1 MRKAL
6 ADWGV
11 NAVSVERTP
20 VFATEEAAALEPL
33 LQAVVEPGDRAL
45 ARIALASPLLG
56 LDYAR
61 IEADIQGE
69 TAWAAWLDTLLALR
83 EDWQR
88 RGFMAM
94 FQSLL
99 QRLGGTG
106 GPGAGADGLTE
117 RRLTNLLHL
126 GELLQEASKT
136 QAGMDALLSW
146 YAARRAEAAGGE
158 DAGDEQQ
165 LRLESDAELVQI
177 VTVHGAKGLEYPV
190 VFLPDLWSCR
200 PRDAKGLVTFHR
212 GTELTLDAGS
222 DEREAHLLLAE
233 RERLAE
239 DLRLVYVAL
248 TRARAALYL
257 VWGRAGS
264 QRRPRRRVGPRLAAA
279 PAPERRRPARPGPR
293 TPSPGSPTCNRTW
306 MPWPLPP
313 AGPSAVLPIP
323 QPDEVIPGPSGGR
336 PADPGGAPPDPARP
350 PRLAY
355 RQLLGAGPQRP
366 PGPHPATGP
375 GGRGPGAAL
384 PRRQR
389 RRLLPAPAAGADRLP
404 RRGRAPGPGA
414 QRPDRHP
421 FRAGPRQLRAGRRD
435 LAGACHPHPP
445 GRRRALPGATRP
457 AAAPQRTGVRLRHR
471 PGRYRRP
478 QPQPFRSSGLTPPAP
493 AWTPRAFRPGHRR
506 HRPGL

>member
-1 MRKAL
+1 MRSRFEGAGVRKAL
-6 ADWGV
+6 AEWGV

-106 GPGAGADGLTE
+106 GPGAGADRLTE

-165 LRLESDAELVQI
+165 LRLESDAALVQI

-222 DEREAHLLLAE
+222 DERDAHLLLAE

-248 TRARAALYL
+248 TRARTALYL
-257 VWGRAGS
+257 VWGRAGNHS
-264 QRRPRRRVGPRLAAA
+264 GHAGESALGWLLHPHQIAADLETGPPDAFTGVPDLHPDLDALAAA
-279 PAPERRRPARPGPR
+279 SGGTIR
-293 TPSPGSPTCNRTW
+293 
-306 MPWPLPP
+306 
-313 AGPSAVLPIP
+313 VLPIP
-323 QPDEVIPGPSGGR
+323 QPDEVIPVPAE
-336 PADPGGAPPDPARP
+336 ADPPILAARRPTRPVPHDWHIASFSELARNVHPGPTPPRDPAAEDPALRFP
-350 PRLAY
+350 AGSDAGSYLHLLLEMIDFRAEVGSQVLAHSA
-355 RQLLGAGPQRP
+355 RI
-366 PGPHPATGP
+366 AT
-375 GGRGPGAAL
+375 R
-384 PRRQR
+384 
-389 RRLLPAPAAGADRLP
+389 
-404 RRGRAPGPGA
+404 
-414 QRPDRHP
+414 
-421 FRAGPRQLRAGRRD
+421 FRAGPRQLRSGRRD

-445 GRRRALPGATRP
+445 GRHRALPGATRP
-457 AAAPQRTGVRLRHR
+457 AAAPQRTGIRLRHR

-478 QPQPFRSSGLTPPAP
+478 QPQSP
-493 AWTPRAFRPGHRR
+493 
-506 HRPGL
+506 